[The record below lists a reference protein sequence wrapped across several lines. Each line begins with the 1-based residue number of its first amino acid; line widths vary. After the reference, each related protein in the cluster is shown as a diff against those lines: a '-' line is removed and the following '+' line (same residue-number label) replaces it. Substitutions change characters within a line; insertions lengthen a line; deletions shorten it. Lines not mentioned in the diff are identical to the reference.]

1 MNHSRDV
8 FNKQRDYGYK
18 FWHGQKDRSAEK
30 DAAYFVIHLAV
41 HHQYSDHEAQ
51 NYVRRCDA
59 PVDPWGGGAFKNGS
73 EGLVGVKVYGEN
85 HTQSK
90 EYAKDHYICMYA

>member
-1 MNHSRDV
+1 MQLPRDSV
-8 FNKQRDYGYK
+8 PRTP
-18 FWHGQKDRSAEK
+18 
-30 DAAYFVIHLAV
+30 
-41 HHQYSDHEAQ
+41 
-51 NYVRRCDA
+51 CDA
-59 PVDPWGGGAFKNGS
+59 PVNPRGGRAFKNGS